1 MLSPPMALPT
11 HENAIIVPLVAT
23 TSPGADRS
31 TRDLRARDLPARLH
45 GFHRVPVA
53 RVVHETDDARSFVLD
68 VPPELAP
75 TFAYRAGQFCT
86 FRVVVDGVSQLR
98 CYSMS
103 SAPEL
108 DEHLTVTV
116 KRVPGGA
123 VSNWLID
130 HVAAGDEVEVTAPAG
145 VYVLGPSDGPVVA
158 FAAGSGITPIM
169 SLVRSALVTTDRD
182 VHLVYANR
190 DPDSTIF
197 RGALDQLAA
206 SHGERLLVQHRW
218 DVEHGFLDAA
228 AVEATLDELGPD
240 SRAAADVYICGPT
253 PFMDVVESS
262 VLDAGVD
269 PRRVHIE
276 RFSPADSPG
285 SDSPGPDGTAP
296 DTPGSSDE
304 AATADVVAAAATTT
318 VVIEIDGRS
327 GSTEHRPGTTVLQ
340 TARQLGL
347 DPPYSCE
354 SGSCATCMA
363 KVVEGTVTM
372 HVNDALT
379 DAEVDEGWVL
389 TCQSVP
395 TSPTVH
401 VVYGFD

>member
-1 MLSPPMALPT
+1 MALLDS
-11 HENAIIVPLVAT
+11 ENAIIVRSVAT
-23 TSPGADRS
+23 TSPGTQQSPPAPDR
-31 TRDLRARDLPARLH
+31 PARAH

-53 RVVHETDDARSFVLD
+53 DVVHETDDARSFALD
-68 VPPELAP
+68 VPAELCD
-75 TFAYRAGQFCT
+75 TFTYRAGQFCT
-86 FRVVVDGVSQLR
+86 FRVVVDGVAHLR

-103 SAPEL
+103 SAPEG
-108 DEHLTVTV
+108 DDPLTVTV
-116 KRVPGGA
+116 KRVPGGV

-130 HVAAGDEVEVTAPAG
+130 HVAAGDTVEVTAPAG
-145 VYVLGPSDGPVVA
+145 VYVLTPSTGPIVA

-169 SLVRSALVTTDRD
+169 SLVRSALATTDRD
-182 VHLVYANR
+182 VHVLYANR
-190 DPDSTIF
+190 DAASTIF
-197 RGALDQLAA
+197 RTAIEQLETSA
-206 SHGERLLVQHRW
+206 GGRLRVRHRW

-228 AVEATLDELGPD
+228 AVRAALDELSPGG
-240 SRAAADVYICGPT
+240 RASADVYVCGPT
-253 PFMDVVESS
+253 PFMDVVESA
-262 VLDAGVD
+262 VLDAGTD
-269 PRRVHIE
+269 PSRVHIE
-276 RFSPADSPG
+276 RFSPAEPVGQDSPAAVA
-285 SDSPGPDGTAP
+285 DSTPSTDGPAP
-296 DTPGSSDE
+296 TEDSVG
-304 AATADVVAAAATTT
+304 ATT

-327 GSTEHRPGTTVLQ
+327 GSTEHRAGTTVLQ

-363 KVVEGTVTM
+363 RLVEGTVTM

>member
-1 MLSPPMALPT
+1 M
-11 HENAIIVPLVAT
+11 AT
-23 TSPGADRS
+23 TSPGAQQSTQPAPDRS
-31 TRDLRARDLPARLH
+31 ARAH

-53 RVVHETDDARSFVLD
+53 GVVHETDDARSFALD
-68 VPPELAP
+68 VPAELRD
-75 TFAYRAGQFCT
+75 TFSYRAGQFCT
-86 FRVVVDGVSQLR
+86 FRVVIDGVAHLR

-103 SAPEL
+103 SAPEG
-108 DEHLTVTV
+108 DDPLTVTV
-116 KRVPGGA
+116 KRVPGGI

-130 HVAAGDEVEVTAPAG
+130 HVAAGDPVEVTAPAG
-145 VYVLGPSDGPVVA
+145 VYVLTPSTGPIVA

-169 SLVRSALVTTDRD
+169 SLVRSALATTDRD
-182 VHLVYANR
+182 VHLLYANR
-190 DPDSTIF
+190 DADSTIF
-197 RGALDQLAA
+197 RAALEQLEATA
-206 SHGERLLVQHRW
+206 GGRLQVRHRW

-228 AVEATLDELGPD
+228 AVRAALDELSPTA
-240 SRAAADVYICGPT
+240 RTTAHVYVCGPT
-253 PFMDVVESS
+253 PFMDVVESA
-262 VLDAGVD
+262 VLDAGTD
-269 PRRVHIE
+269 PSRVHIE
-276 RFSPADSPG
+276 RFSPADPVEPGAADAGEPDPSPNAEG
-285 SDSPGPDGTAP
+285 TSDT
-296 DTPGSSDE
+296 
-304 AATADVVAAAATTT
+304 TTT

-327 GSTEHRPGTTVLQ
+327 GSTEHRPGTTLLQ
-340 TARQLGL
+340 TARQLDL

-363 KVVEGTVTM
+363 RLVEGTVTM